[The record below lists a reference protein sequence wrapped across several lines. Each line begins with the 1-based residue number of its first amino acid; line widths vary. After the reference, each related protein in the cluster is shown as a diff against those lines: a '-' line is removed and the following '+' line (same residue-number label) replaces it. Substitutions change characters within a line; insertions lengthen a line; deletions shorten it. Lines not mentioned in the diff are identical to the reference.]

1 MTDATNPRPVPSLE
15 TRGRTGPWR
24 YGVGM
29 FGTSIP
35 INLIKGS
42 MLYFYTVLLGMD
54 VEVFA
59 AVYAVYSVIDAIDN
73 PIFGYLSDRT
83 RTRWGRRKP
92 YLVVGALVL
101 LVASILIFTVPS
113 NVATNATLLVVWFA
127 TFTILAEMADSV
139 INANYGALLPE
150 LFPAERS
157 RAKANAIRQ
166 SGQLVAMILALGLTP
181 ILARNVLGCEVGSA
195 GCTDPT
201 IGYERVAIIYA
212 VLGVAVILYMA
223 FGVHENPAIDSE
235 RRPAFF
241 RSIKQILSSRYFWT
255 IGMVNACYGAAM
267 ALVLN
272 GLQLFV
278 QYSLGGD
285 GATAT
290 ILQVVVIVSAI
301 GMVAVWARLVR
312 RWGAERT
319 WKRALPIAAVA
330 FGTMFFATNLVTAI
344 AAGMAVAVGY
354 AGVLATNDLIM
365 ARVLDDDARRHG
377 VHREGVFLAAFGVL
391 GRLNGV
397 IVSLALWS
405 LTAFFG
411 YRNGDEPGPNP
422 DLAFRFYLSVYPVIL
437 LTIGTII
444 SRFVH
449 VPGWD
454 PRTTT
459 PSEGSPD
466 GSPEGAADGSSGDA
480 AGEAAEGAADGS
492 ADDGSGSGRQAQESA
507 RSRVEELQA
516 DLEDR
521 A

>member
-1 MTDATNPRPVPSLE
+1 MTHATTTPAEPAPVKQ
-15 TRGRTGPWR
+15 TGTWR

-42 MLYFYTVLLGMD
+42 MLYFYTDVLGMD
-54 VEVFA
+54 AKVFA

-73 PIFGYLSDRT
+73 PVFGFLSDRT

-101 LVASILIFTVPS
+101 LVASILIFTVPTG
-113 NVATNATLLVVWFA
+113 VATDATLLVIWFA

-150 LFPAERS
+150 LFPAERV

-166 SGQLVAMILALGLTP
+166 AGQLVAMILALGLTP
-181 ILARNVLGCEVGSA
+181 YLARNVLGCEVDDPLCA
-195 GCTDPT
+195 DPT
-201 IGYERVAIIYA
+201 IGYERLSIIFA

-223 FGVHENPAIDSE
+223 LGVHENPRIE
-235 RRPAFF
+235 QEQRPPFF
-241 RSIKQILSSRYFWT
+241 RSVGQILSSRYFWT
-255 IGMVNACYGAAM
+255 IGVVNACYGAAM

-278 QYSLGGD
+278 KYSLGGD

-301 GMVAVWARLVR
+301 GLVAVWARLVR
-312 RWGAERT
+312 SWGAERT

-330 FGTMFFATNLVTAI
+330 FGTMFFAHNLATAI
-344 AAGMAVAVGY
+344 AAGIAVAVGY

-397 IVSLALWS
+397 IVAIALWS
-405 LTAFFG
+405 LTTVFG
-411 YRNGDEPGPNP
+411 YHNGDRPGPNP

-437 LTIGTII
+437 LTIGTVI

-454 PRTTT
+454 PL
-459 PSEGSPD
+459 
-466 GSPEGAADGSSGDA
+466 A
-480 AGEAAEGAADGS
+480 
-492 ADDGSGSGRQAQESA
+492 
-507 RSRVEELQA
+507 
-516 DLEDR
+516 DR
-521 A
+521 ADERP

>member
-1 MTDATNPRPVPSLE
+1 MTDASTHPPAGPGTSRQ
-15 TRGRTGPWR
+15 TGPWR

-42 MLYFYTVLLGMD
+42 MLYFYTVVLGMD
-54 VEVFA
+54 AAVFA
-59 AVYAVYSVIDAIDN
+59 TVYAVYSVIDAVDN
-73 PIFGYLSDRT
+73 PLFGYLSDRT

-92 YLVVGALVL
+92 YLVVGSLVL
-101 LVASILIFTVPS
+101 LVSSILIFTVPT

-127 TFTILAEMADSV
+127 TFTILAEIADSV

-150 LFPAERS
+150 LFPAEKT

-181 ILARNVLGCEVGSA
+181 ILARSVLGCEIGA
-195 GCTDPT
+195 PGCTNPAV
-201 IGYERVAIIYA
+201 GYERLAIIYA
-212 VLGVAVILYMA
+212 VLGVGVILYMA
-223 FGVHENPAIDSE
+223 LGVHENPAIE
-235 RRPAFF
+235 REQRPAFF
-241 RSIKQILSSRYFWT
+241 RSIGQILSSKYFWT
-255 IGMVNACYGAAM
+255 IGVVNACYGAAM

-278 QYSLGGD
+278 NYSLGGD
-285 GATAT
+285 GLTAT

-301 GMVAVWARLVR
+301 ALVAVWARLVR

-330 FGTMFFATNLVTAI
+330 FGTMFFAQNLWTAI
-344 AAGMAVAVGY
+344 AAGIAVAIGY

-397 IVSLALWS
+397 IVAVALWS

-411 YRNGDEPGPNP
+411 YRSGNDPGPNP
-422 DLAFRFYLSVYPVIL
+422 DLAFRLYLSVYPVIL
-437 LTIGTII
+437 LTIGTVI

-454 PRTTT
+454 PL
-459 PSEGSPD
+459 
-466 GSPEGAADGSSGDA
+466 A
-480 AGEAAEGAADGS
+480 
-492 ADDGSGSGRQAQESA
+492 
-507 RSRVEELQA
+507 
-516 DLEDR
+516 EDR
-521 A
+521 AADDDEPAAQPTDHRP

>member
-1 MTDATNPRPVPSLE
+1 MTDVSTHPPAGPGTSR
-15 TRGRTGPWR
+15 RTGPWR

-42 MLYFYTVLLGMD
+42 MLYFYTVVLGMD
-54 VEVFA
+54 ATVFA
-59 AVYAVYSVIDAIDN
+59 TVYAVYSVIDAIDN
-73 PIFGYLSDRT
+73 PLFGYLSDRT

-92 YLVVGALVL
+92 YLVVGSLVL
-101 LVASILIFTVPS
+101 LVSSILIFTVPA

-127 TFTILAEMADSV
+127 TFTILAEIADSV

-150 LFPAERS
+150 LFPAEKT

-181 ILARNVLGCEVGSA
+181 ILARSVLGCEIGAA
-195 GCTDPT
+195 GCTNPAV
-201 IGYERVAIIYA
+201 GYERLAIIYA
-212 VLGVAVILYMA
+212 VLGVGVILYMA
-223 FGVHENPAIDSE
+223 LGVHENPAIE
-235 RRPAFF
+235 REERPAFF
-241 RSIKQILSSRYFWT
+241 RSIGQILSSTYFWT
-255 IGMVNACYGAAM
+255 IGVVNACYGAAM

-278 QYSLGGD
+278 NYSLGGD
-285 GATAT
+285 GTTAT

-301 GMVAVWARLVR
+301 ALVAVWARLVR

-330 FGTMFFATNLVTAI
+330 FGTMFFAQNLGTAI
-344 AAGMAVAVGY
+344 AAGIAVAVGY

-397 IVSLALWS
+397 IVAAALWS
-405 LTAFFG
+405 MTAFFG
-411 YRNGDEPGPNP
+411 YHNGNDPGPNP

-437 LTIGTII
+437 LTIGTVI

-454 PRTTT
+454 PLA
-459 PSEGSPD
+459 GGD
-466 GSPEGAADGSSGDA
+466 ADGVGPDA
-480 AGEAAEGAADGS
+480 H
-492 ADDGSGSGRQAQESA
+492 RP
-507 RSRVEELQA
+507 
-516 DLEDR
+516 
-521 A
+521 